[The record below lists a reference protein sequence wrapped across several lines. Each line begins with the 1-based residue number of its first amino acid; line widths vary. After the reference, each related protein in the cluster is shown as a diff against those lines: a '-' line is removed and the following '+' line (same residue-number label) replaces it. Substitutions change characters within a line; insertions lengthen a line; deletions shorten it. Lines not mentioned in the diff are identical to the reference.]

1 MAASSAGTLQT
12 TGLVPVLTN
21 ARQPINN
28 NQQSSLS
35 QQKVSYIPRIG
46 SVNNNIIN
54 INSSLSESG
63 RNSSVNSGITSQPY
77 QGSNVALGWKRLI
90 TNGEIL
96 YIR

>member
-12 TGLVPVLTN
+12 TGLVPVLTG

-28 NQQSSLS
+28 NQQSS

-46 SVNNNIIN
+46 SVNNIIN
-54 INSSLSESG
+54 ITNSLCG
-63 RNSSVNSGITSQPY
+63 RNSSVVNSGITSQPY
-77 QGSNVALGWKRLI
+77 QGSNVALGWKRLV

>member
-12 TGLVPVLTN
+12 TGLVPVLSG
-21 ARQPINN
+21 ARQQPINN

-46 SVNNNIIN
+46 SVNNIIN
-54 INSSLSESG
+54 INSSLSG
-63 RNSSVNSGITSQPY
+63 RGSSVNVNGSITSQPY
-77 QGSNVALGWKRLI
+77 HGSNVASGWKRLI

>member
-12 TGLVPVLTN
+12 TGLVPVLTG
-21 ARQPINN
+21 ARQPI

-46 SVNNNIIN
+46 SVNNIIN
-54 INSSLSESG
+54 INNSLSG

-77 QGSNVALGWKRLI
+77 QGSNVALGWKRLV
-90 TNGEIL
+90 TSGEIL

>member
-12 TGLVPVLTN
+12 TGLVPVSTG
-21 ARQPINN
+21 ARQQPQNN
-28 NQQSSLS
+28 NQQSS

-46 SVNNNIIN
+46 SVNNIVN
-54 INSSLSESG
+54 INNSLSG
-63 RNSSVNSGITSQPY
+63 RSSSVNGGITSQP
-77 QGSNVALGWKRLI
+77 NVASGWKRLV

>member
-12 TGLVPVLTN
+12 TGLVPVLAG
-21 ARQPINN
+21 ARQSINN
-28 NQQSSLS
+28 NQQSSIS

-46 SVNNNIIN
+46 SVNNIIN
-54 INSSLSESG
+54 ITNSLSG